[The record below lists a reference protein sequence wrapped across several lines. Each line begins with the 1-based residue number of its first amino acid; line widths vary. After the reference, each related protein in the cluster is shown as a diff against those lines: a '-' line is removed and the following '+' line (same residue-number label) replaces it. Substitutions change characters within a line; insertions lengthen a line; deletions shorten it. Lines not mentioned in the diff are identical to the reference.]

1 MDFLTSRLPIWVSLL
16 FLIAIPI
23 PVFLV
28 ARLAFSGALKHTNY
42 KKARNLFWGILLC
55 YFGYFAYVTIAC
67 LKGLFAQ
74 PGLPPRIMVLS
85 AIPLLLVY
93 IIIVLQLPL
102 TKKILRQLD
111 LSDLVRIHIF
121 RLIGGFF
128 LLMGW
133 YGVVPK
139 TFSLAA
145 GLGDITIALTSI
157 WVSATLVKRKPYRFT
172 VTLLWNTLGLLDIL
186 MTSFMAFWFTKQA
199 MDGNGT
205 GVQVLTEF
213 PFCFIPA
220 FAPAT
225 IIFLHLCTYKKL
237 LSKA

>member
-1 MDFLTSRLPIWVSLL
+1 MDVLTKLLPIWVSLF

-23 PVFLV
+23 PVYLV
-28 ARLAFSGALKHTNY
+28 ARIACKGASQLHDDT
-42 KKARNLFWGILLC
+42 KAKYLFRGILLF
-55 YFGYFAYVTIAC
+55 YLGYFAYVTTAC
-67 LKGLFAQ
+67 VRGLFAQ

-85 AIPLLLVY
+85 AIPLLFFY
-93 IIIVLQLPL
+93 IIVVLQLPM

-111 LSDLVRIHIF
+111 LSDLIRIHIF

-133 YGVVPK
+133 YQVVPT

-145 GLGDITIALTSI
+145 GIGDITIALSSI
-157 WVSATLVKRKPYRFT
+157 WVSATIVKRKPYGST
-172 VTLLWNTLGLLDIL
+172 LALLWNTLGFVDIL

-199 MDGNGT
+199 MDGNGL

-237 LSKA
+237 FSKA